1 MDFKKRMNAS
11 KVPEPKQLETFP
23 IFPTLLKYNWHV
35 TLYKG
40 VQCNDVQCDDFIY
53 IYIYSKP
60 SVW

>member
-53 IYIYSKP
+53 IYIYI
-60 SVW
+60 